1 MMTIGI
7 ETQYR
12 TLVADMYKQL
22 IDAFCNA
29 ESESYTVEDYY
40 WWAEFIVNRMF
51 FIAKDC
57 DGIKKFIDIDA
68 DADEGEEEKQ

>member
-1 MMTIGI
+1 MMTIGKN

-22 IDAFCNA
+22 IDAFNNA

-40 WWAEFIVNRMF
+40 WWAEFLVNRIF

-57 DGIKKFIDIDA
+57 DGIKEFIDA
-68 DADEGEEEKQ
+68 DSYEGEEETK